1 MIDQFNNIIDMY
13 IFRTN
18 EEFNTSHIENAFN
31 VPYMFKT
38 QEGIDLNCQTDPPV
52 LCNLIWL
59 KLIYIFFVIINH
71 AGKVKNPEFLTQIS
85 SILEKQDH
93 LVVVINQ
100 LLKLSNGSFPS
111 FFLMESIILLDIYMY
126 IEGLQQRR
134 QIT

>member
-38 QEGIDLNCQTDPPV
+38 QEGIDLNYQTDPPV

-59 KLIYIFFVIINH
+59 KLIFSFLVIINH

-111 FFLMESIILLDIYMY
+111 FFLIDFWSS
-126 IEGLQQRR
+126 Q
-134 QIT
+134 